1 MARKISLVISDVD
14 GTLVTPQK
22 RLTAAT
28 IAAVASL
35 AERGV
40 HFTIASSRPPF
51 GLRMLVEPLAL
62 RLPMGAF
69 NGGCIVGPA
78 LDAIE
83 EHVIPRAAAER
94 AIATLEV
101 RGVDVWLFTV
111 DSWLVRDADGVN
123 VARESA
129 TVAAVPQVVARFGPA
144 VQRAVKIVGVSNDFD
159 HLARCES
166 EIQAL
171 VAGTASVARSQ
182 RYYLD
187 ITPPGV
193 SKGTVVEHVAARLG
207 VPREEIV
214 TLGDMANDVAMF
226 ERSGM
231 AIAMGNADDAV
242 KARATAITAGNADEG
257 FAQAILRYV
266 LPAVS

>member
-1 MARKISLVISDVD
+1 MARKVSLVVSDVD

-22 RLTAAT
+22 RLTGAT
-28 IAAVASL
+28 IEAVARL
-35 AERGV
+35 AERGI
-40 HFTIASSRPPF
+40 HFTVASSRPPF
-51 GLRMLVEPLAL
+51 GLKMLVGPLAL
-62 RLPMGAF
+62 KLPMGAF

-78 LDAIE
+78 LDVVE
-83 EHVIPRAAAER
+83 EHVIPGAAAER
-94 AIATLEV
+94 VVDTLEA

-111 DSWLVRDADGVN
+111 DSWLVRDAAGVN

-129 TVAAVPQVVARFGPA
+129 TVAAVPQVVARFGPM
-144 VQRAVKIVGVSNDFD
+144 VRRAVKIVGVSNDCE

-166 EIQAL
+166 ELRAR
-171 VAGTASVARSQ
+171 VAGAASVARSQ

-187 ITPPGV
+187 VTPPGV
-193 SKGTVVEHVAARLG
+193 SKGTVVEHLAARLG

-214 TLGDMANDVAMF
+214 TIGDMANDVAMF

-231 AIAMGNADDAV
+231 AIAMGNADDDV
-242 KARATAITAGNADEG
+242 KARATVVTADNADDG
-257 FAQAILRYV
+257 FAKAVLRYV